1 MILEVNQDM
10 CSCWIGVASSKKQDT
25 IADSTTEAGCIGVLE
40 TAKEVVWIRSLMD
53 GFGVIKNP
61 SGPVSLLCD
70 NTGAIA
76 QAKKPRSHN

>member
-1 MILEVNQDM
+1 M

-25 IADSTTEAGCIGVLE
+25 IADSTTEAGCIAVLE
-40 TAKEVVWIRSLMD
+40 TAKEAVWIRSFVD
-53 GFGVIKNP
+53 GLAVIKNP
-61 SGPVSLLCD
+61 SGPVSLLGY